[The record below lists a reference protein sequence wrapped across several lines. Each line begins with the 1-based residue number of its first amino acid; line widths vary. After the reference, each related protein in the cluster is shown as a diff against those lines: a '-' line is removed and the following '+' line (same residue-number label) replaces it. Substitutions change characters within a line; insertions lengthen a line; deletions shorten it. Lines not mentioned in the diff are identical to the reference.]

1 MEKTVSYGGGLVSVS
16 YEVAEFLESDRKR
29 QAAEERRD
37 RRHHAHTWASK
48 SSFETVLAAQKT
60 VNPHQLEDEVF
71 KNLTLE
77 NLRKVIAALNTDE
90 QRLLH
95 LYFWQEMSMEQ
106 IGKLFGVSK
115 MAISKRLKKLLAK
128 MRSLME
134 T

>member
-16 YEVAEFLESDRKR
+16 YEVAEYLESDRKR

-37 RRHHAHTWASK
+37 RRHLSK
-48 SSFETVLAAQKT
+48 SSFETVLPSQKT
-60 VNPHQLEDEVF
+60 VNSHQLEDEVI

-77 NLRKVIAALNTDE
+77 SLRNVIAVLNPDE

-106 IGKLFGVSK
+106 IGQLFGVSK
-115 MAISKRLKKLLAK
+115 MAISKRLNKLYAT
-128 MRSLME
+128 MRGLLNGRP
-134 T
+134 